1 MTESM
6 VYKSNALVEAA
17 YRLSV
22 YEQRI
27 VLSAISQVRRGE
39 TVTDEVLYSVSAA
52 DISQLAGIA
61 IDDAYSKLKHAA
73 LRLKRR
79 EVWLTEEPSGRKK
92 PSVMVTGWVQ
102 TIIYRDGE
110 GRVEL
115 RFAKDMLPY
124 LTDLREQFTKYALSD
139 IAKMDSAYA
148 IRLYELLMQWNST
161 GQREISLE
169 DLRRILQ
176 LEGRYPAIR
185 DLKRWVLE
193 PAIDQINEHSPLSVT
208 WEQSKTGR
216 RVTHLSFK
224 FEPKNKKPKQPK
236 QPKLPKTQAGIAKLA
251 RPGESWEQLRIRL
264 QTEAEAVAVKSDD
277 MKQREELENRG
288 QQRLVG

>member
-1 MTESM
+1 MTGSM

-22 YEQRI
+22 HEQRI

-39 TVTDEVLYSVSAA
+39 TVTDEVLYSVSAG
-52 DISQLAGIA
+52 DISRLSGIA
-61 IDDAYSKLKHAA
+61 IDDAYGKLKDAA

-79 EVWLTEEPSGRKK
+79 EVRLTEEPSGRKK

-102 TIIYRDGE
+102 TIIYRGGE

-115 RFAKDMLPY
+115 RFTKDMLPY
-124 LTDLREQFTKYALSD
+124 LTELKEQFTKYALSD
-139 IAKMDSAYA
+139 VAKMDSAYA
-148 IRLYELLMQWNST
+148 IRLYELLMQWGST

-169 DLRRILQ
+169 DFRRILQ
-176 LEGRYPAIR
+176 LEERYPAIR

-208 WEQSKTGR
+208 WKQRKTGR
-216 RVTHLSFK
+216 RVTHLSFT
-224 FEPKNKKPKQPK
+224 FEPKNKKLKQPK
-236 QPKLPKTQAGIAKLA
+236 QPKLPKTQAEMAKLA
-251 RPGESWEQLRIRL
+251 LPGESWEQLRIRL
-264 QTEAEAVAVKSDD
+264 QTKTEAAAMKSED
-277 MKQREELENRG
+277 MKRREELENRG